1 MNPTTFEHLNEHELR
16 TARQLIKAD
25 KFVIEKCPKVK
36 DNPKTKT
43 PVKAK
48 RTSEINCYEQKCVTI
63 LALITKIMTNLKQ
76 QI

>member
-1 MNPTTFEHLNEHELR
+1 MIYLKKAAYLDPTTFEHLNEHELR

-48 RTSEINCYEQKCVTI
+48 RTSEINF
-63 LALITKIMTNLKQ
+63 LARNV
-76 QI
+76 